1 MFFLVFQENVLSFA
15 LNFCFDLFFQPD
27 MIQLELDRTCPGGLG
42 FSLVTAEKD
51 HQTGVFVRSIL
62 PNSQA
67 DRDGRLQVM
76 DRIVQV
82 NISSTGNLRIPS
94 TGKYLIYW

>member
-1 MFFLVFQENVLSFA
+1 
-15 LNFCFDLFFQPD
+15 
-27 MIQLELDRTCPGGLG
+27 MISLELDRSCPGGLG

-51 HQTGVFVRSIL
+51 NQTGVFVRSIR

-82 NISSTGNLRIPS
+82 NRKVKSYQMIRNFDVLGLV
-94 TGKYLIYW
+94 LIVFMLCAFE